1 MMDRFVECL
10 CFDNYEALLIEG
22 SAPKEVLLSTWLL
35 ILTEYH
41 ELKGSDL
48 QDNEI
53 WILQREIIRTT
64 HHLGLL
70 QQCIGILW
78 YEYREGIAN
87 SVRDLGYSFYPTSN
101 LPHLYREDLIVVAN
115 EAKTKY
121 IELEQF
127 NIRLVK
133 LLPPTDD
140 KLKPEVFDD
149 MLTAF
154 ESAQKVAYSLTTTSV
169 TKFVM
174 LERKYKALVDAMEA
188 KNLRHDY

>member
-1 MMDRFVECL
+1 MDRFIECL
-10 CFDNYEALLIEG
+10 CFDNYEALLISG
-22 SAPKEVLLSTWLL
+22 TAPKEVLISTWLT

-41 ELKGSDL
+41 ELKGNDL
-48 QDNEI
+48 QDNEV
-53 WILQREIIRTT
+53 WIIQREIIRTT

-70 QQCIGILW
+70 QQCIDVLW

-101 LPHLYREDLIVVAN
+101 MPNLYRTDLVVVAN
-115 EAKTKY
+115 EAKTRY
-121 IELEQF
+121 VELEQLSE
-127 NIRLVK
+127 RLKK
-133 LLPPTDD
+133 LLPPTDE
-140 KLKPEVFDD
+140 KLQPEVFED

-154 ESAQKVAYSLTTTSV
+154 ESVQKVSYSLTILTV

-188 KNLRHDY
+188 KKLKNGY